1 MWLTNSKSKYSVL
14 IMLADV
20 AVINFSIILAYLI
33 RFKFTLPEF
42 NFQPYL
48 QMFFWI
54 SLGGLFFFNLY
65 HLYSVSPRTRW
76 DDQFYSIILAVALTL
91 MLSISLTYISANY
104 SFPRSVF
111 LLSGFLQVVF
121 LLGWRYFLW
130 RLTKRVLGVQRAVII
145 GTQADSLETAGR
157 IKEFSESHID
167 IIGFINDEVD
177 QEKSGDEEY
186 PILGAAAD
194 FEYILA
200 QTDCDVVVV
209 TPSIDAALKEQIVC
223 SCFSAGKE
231 VFLIPDL
238 YEVLVIKADL
248 NIIDDIPVFMVK
260 DYIEGNNSVKRL
272 LDVVIGALAF
282 IITLPVMSVVAVMVK
297 LDSPGPA
304 IYKQERVTRGGRAFT
319 LYKFRTMVQDA
330 EVETGP
336 VFALEEDQ
344 RATRVGRILRLSRL
358 DELPQLINVIKGD
371 MSLVG
376 PRPERPFFVE
386 QYSKEING
394 YDNRHRMK
402 PGITGIAQ
410 IAGKYNTGPREKLV
424 FDLLYAKRNNILVD
438 LQILLHTVKAL
449 FMRDKAS

>member
-14 IMLADV
+14 IMLADA
-20 AVINFSIILAYLI
+20 AVINFSIVLAYLI
-33 RFKFTLPEF
+33 RFKFTLPAY

-54 SLGGLFFFNLY
+54 SLGSLFFLNLY

-130 RLTKRVLGVQRAVII
+130 RLTKRALGVQKAVII
-145 GTQADSLETAGR
+145 GTQTDSLETAGR

-167 IIGFINDEVD
+167 IIGVINDKPLQTEYREEKYRVLGEV
-177 QEKSGDEEY
+177 
-186 PILGAAAD
+186 AD
-194 FEYILA
+194 FEHILA
-200 QTDCDVVVV
+200 QIDCDVVVV
-209 TPSIDAALKEQIVC
+209 TPSIDVALKEQIVC
-223 SCFSAGKE
+223 CCFSAGKE

-260 DYIEGNNSVKRL
+260 DYIEENNSVKRL
-272 LDVVIGALAF
+272 LDVVIGALTF
-282 IITLPVMSVVAVMVK
+282 IITLPVMAVVAVMIK

-376 PRPERPFFVE
+376 PRQERPFFVE

-438 LQILLHTVKAL
+438 LQILLHTIKVL